1 MKILLINTNY
11 DGGAGIACR
20 RLHKALLANGYD
32 SSLLVLDKVNS
43 PEEKNV
49 YSIQEIITNKYGKWY
64 FILLRSI
71 NRIANKLPTVFYPKV
86 YINGPSSVFRIDQL
100 AIFKE
105 ANIIHLH
112 WVPKIISYKHLF
124 ADKQKVFFWTLHD
137 MNPFTG
143 GNHYNTDLDYN
154 FFEKLLNKNSEKK
167 RKYLK
172 DADLAIISPSLWLA
186 ALAKESVV
194 FRDFEVHNIPNCI
207 DIKIVKPSDKIQA
220 REKLNINFSDKTF
233 ILFVA
238 EDPDDKRK
246 GMHILLS
253 ALKQLK
259 NKNQFC
265 LLVVGKKMTITDI
278 DIQVI
283 QLGFIK
289 KEDGLVDCYN
299 AANFFVTP
307 SIEDNFPNTIL
318 ESLACGLPALAFN
331 TGGIPDLIEHKQN
344 GYLAEEII
352 SKDLLKGINWLSENY
367 KNNTLQLNARNKV
380 LANYTYDKVTR
391 QHVQLYES
399 KFHSK

>member
-1 MKILLINTNY
+1 L
-11 DGGAGIACR
+11 
-20 RLHKALLANGYD
+20 
-32 SSLLVLDKVNS
+32 
-43 PEEKNV
+43 E
-49 YSIQEIITNKYGKWY
+49 
-64 FILLRSI
+64 
-71 NRIANKLPTVFYPKV
+71 
-86 YINGPSSVFRIDQL
+86 
-100 AIFKE
+100 
-105 ANIIHLH
+105 
-112 WVPKIISYKHLF
+112 
-124 ADKQKVFFWTLHD
+124 
-137 MNPFTG
+137 
-143 GNHYNTDLDYN
+143 YN

-167 RKYLK
+167 KEYLK
-172 DADLAIISPSLWLA
+172 DADLTVISPSLWLA

-194 FRDFEVHNIPNCI
+194 FRNFEVHNIPNCI

-289 KEDGLVDCYN
+289 MEDGLVDCYN
-299 AANFFVTP
+299 AADFFVTP
-307 SIEDNFPNTIL
+307 SLEDNFPNTIL

-331 TGGIPDLIEHKQN
+331 TGGISDLIEHKKN
-344 GYLAEEII
+344 GYLADEII
-352 SKDLLKGINWLSENY
+352 SKDLVKGINWLSENY

-399 KFHSK
+399 KFHLK